1 MSDPRSIGRYEIL
14 SELGRGAMGS
24 VFLARDPAMDRTVAV
39 KTILSVALASE
50 QGSEFRERFY
60 REARAAG
67 GLAHPGIVPVF
78 DVGEH
83 EGVPFLVMEYVNGQ
97 TLASV
102 LKNGQRATLDRACEI
117 AQQIADALGYAHR
130 HGVVHRDIKPANIL
144 MTARDTYGSERP
156 RITDFG
162 VAKLISGEITKT
174 GQLLGTPEFMPPEQF
189 TGQPIDGRTDL
200 FSLGVILYWMAA
212 GEHPFPGETV
222 VAVSYKVVHTEPIP
236 PARLNP
242 AIPKRLEHVI
252 LKCLAKSPTER
263 YQSGEELAQ
272 ELAAVRAN
280 TTATSLHTDMPTLS
294 LGGDTSATIDSNPNL
309 LLPKQEP
316 ASAIAPPTPAPASTG
331 PAPRTRRP
339 PSLSGAIVVG
349 AVVLVLVVSMNWF
362 LLRNHKQVV
371 IIRQEPAAAPIAA
384 GPPAVATPA
393 PLPAVTPK
401 PSAAL
406 AAPPAAPTTATP
418 KPATAKSAAPTPAVV
433 ASKTPAPPKAAPGH
447 PHASGVGFDP
457 KTLDA
462 KLNGKLK
469 LDLSKVPPA
478 LAFTLEMN
486 GKLYF
491 EGTAGNK
498 AAYDTLFV
506 LPGVQEFRVIVS
518 GGGVQKISNVA
529 SADFRAKKGETLKVE
544 LRTATK
550 TPADTPPG
558 TSPATPPALSPD
570 AQVIAT
576 LKDSSFFSR

>member
-1 MSDPRSIGRYEIL
+1 
-14 SELGRGAMGS
+14 
-24 VFLARDPAMDRTVAV
+24 MDRTVAL
-39 KTILSVALASE
+39 KTILSMALASE
-50 QGSEFRERFY
+50 QGGEFRERFY

-97 TLASV
+97 TLANV

-144 MTARDTYGSERP
+144 MTARETYGSERP

-236 PARLNP
+236 PGRLNP
-242 AIPKRLEHVI
+242 AIPKRLERVI
-252 LKCLAKSPTER
+252 LKCLAKSPDDR
-263 YQSGEELAQ
+263 YQTGDELAQ
-272 ELAAVRAN
+272 DLAALRAN
-280 TTATSLHTDMPTLS
+280 TTATSLHTDMPTMS
-294 LGGDTSATIDSNPNL
+294 MSGGSEMTIDSNPNL
-309 LLPKQEP
+309 SMPKHETVNVAATAAQPPQP
-316 ASAIAPPTPAPASTG
+316 AAATPPAKRAAGLGSMIA
-331 PAPRTRRP
+331 
-339 PSLSGAIVVG
+339 VG
-349 AVVLVLVVSMNWF
+349 AVVLVLVVSVNWF
-362 LLRNHKQVV
+362 LMRGRKQIVMV
-371 IIRQEPAAAPIAA
+371 QQQQPVAAAPA
-384 GPPAVATPA
+384 PPAVQTPTQTAATPA
-393 PLPAVTPK
+393 TLPAVTPK

-406 AAPPAAPTTATP
+406 AAPPGAPVTVAAATP
-418 KPATAKSAAPTPAVV
+418 KPATPKSAAPMPAVV
-433 ASKTPAPPKAAPGH
+433 ASKTTPTTPKAATARPL
-447 PHASGVGFDP
+447 AAGVGFDP
-457 KTLDA
+457 KSLDA

-469 LDLSKVPPA
+469 LDLSKVPPT

-491 EGTAGNK
+491 QGTAGNK
-498 AAYDTLFV
+498 TAYDILFV
-506 LPGVQEFRVIVS
+506 PPGVQEFRVTVS
-518 GGGVQKISNVA
+518 GGGVEKVSNVA
-529 SADFRAKKGETLKVE
+529 SADFKAKKSETLKVE
-544 LRTATK
+544 LRTAAKPPTS
-550 TPADTPPG
+550 ASPG

-570 AQVIAT
+570 AQVVAT
-576 LKDSSFFSR
+576 LKDSSFFSL